1 MDWWSGQGLP
11 PKLGEMMIDENELEE
26 QAFDDERR
34 VDPVTGRKEKKSMI
48 SVLNKKGRLTKHEM
62 DEIFLEDDV

>member
-1 MDWWSGQGLP
+1 MYD
-11 PKLGEMMIDENELEE
+11 DNELEE

-48 SVLNKKGRLTKHEM
+48 SVLNKKGKLNKFEM
-62 DEIFLEDDV
+62 DEIFLEDSY